1 MDGNVLWVPK
11 VTGTRIPESH
21 LQQFVFFYS
30 RNNEDKW
37 WFLANDD
44 WLCPVFPGTKRR
56 DVTYVILYINGLSLV
71 QVTWMVAGH
80 SLTRMVNHAAVKE
93 ERTSF
98 VIERAFMHTIL
109 ICTGIAKRTQGLNL
123 CYYHQF
129 SLPHHCQHTSGQKSV
144 IDNDDYGEYTSS
156 RGFSM
161 ICGTFTLSW
170 SSLTHIG
177 YVVERAF
184 PSRFV
189 DFSLQ

>member
-1 MDGNVLWVPK
+1 MVISGQRRLIVSRLPRHKATWRDVRDPIHQRFI
-11 VTGTRIPESH
+11 TGT
-21 LQQFVFFYS
+21 
-30 RNNEDKW
+30 
-37 WFLANDD
+37 
-44 WLCPVFPGTKRR
+44 G
-56 DVTYVILYINGLSLV
+56 YVD
-71 QVTWMVAGH
+71 WMVAGH

-123 CYYHQF
+123 RYYHQF
-129 SLPHHCQHTSGQKSV
+129 SLPHHHCQHTSGQKSV
-144 IDNDDYGEYTSS
+144 IDNDDYGEYTSSS